1 MMMYQCLSPHYRN
14 DIAFSIAIHMFN
26 GFTSEKF
33 LEYFPGNMNYVLDID
48 HLLDY
53 KNNKMQFLLEHP
65 TDPSQYILSKTEG
78 IDVHVMNK
86 SSLLRLIDK
95 KEIYE

>member
-1 MMMYQCLSPHYRN
+1 
-14 DIAFSIAIHMFN
+14 
-26 GFTSEKF
+26 
-33 LEYFPGNMNYVLDID
+33 MNYVLDID